1 MTDEMYDGLDERTRN
16 ELKLEAAEARVAE
29 LERKLTNADRL
40 AEAVRS
46 MNVAR
51 SADTENV
58 TEWVAGYQSADA
70 EIREALAAYEAGE
83 PVVHPDTSGGGA
95 ANTKETTCFL
105 QDRSPTHSL
114 GNQGKPPIALPDTPS
129 DSPRVGRHHPTG
141 ASMLLLTHRQPT
153 TPFFREFRFDM
164 RFRSKRYEICRFPDQ
179 EIRLQWVT
187 EPKTGDFWLWWGA
200 WRLVIFNIR
209 ARRPSRMSGQG

>member
-1 MTDEMYDGLDERTRN
+1 MPNTSALAEKNWRIKDLES
-16 ELKLEAAEARVAE
+16 KLAH
-29 LERKLTNADRL
+29 ADRL
-40 AEAVRS
+40 AQVLRMVEQAIEEDGWHDHVDDQAHT
-46 MNVAR
+46 VA
-51 SADTENV
+51 ELV
-58 TEWVAGYQSADA
+58 VHEV
-70 EIREALAAYEAGE
+70 REALAAYEAGE